1 VVRAGLTLRLESVDE
16 VFRALLVL
24 GGAHPA
30 GGVAR
35 SFSSLLLSLRTRERA
50 QVLVAWAGRGPKVRL
65 EKALEGKKPK
75 RGSAARLGQPGM
87 GRNGLAEG
95 SRFRSR

>member
-1 VVRAGLTLRLESVDE
+1 LLGVLRPWEEGGHREVVRAGLTLRLESVDE

-50 QVLVAWAGRGPKVRL
+50 
-65 EKALEGKKPK
+65 
-75 RGSAARLGQPGM
+75 
-87 GRNGLAEG
+87 
-95 SRFRSR
+95 